1 MNGYGAINR
10 LCPQV
15 LGLKVKLPQCGSNF
29 TTSWLPCEVK
39 SFVQMMI
46 KLGCFVHM
54 TLKHRPPGKY
64 RKEKS
69 HSFALCL
76 HGMVHVDEGHKLLE
90 RTLDLLSAAC
100 PLIKTGDKLACQN

>member
-1 MNGYGAINR
+1 MVPLIDELPNKTTDA
-10 LCPQV
+10 PFQ
-15 LGLKVKLPQCGSNF
+15 GL
-29 TTSWLPCEVK
+29 
-39 SFVQMMI
+39 
-46 KLGCFVHM
+46 VHM
-54 TLKHRPPGKY
+54 TLKHRPPGRY

>member
-1 MNGYGAINR
+1 MPPLIDEIGFEKLALNMNTSMLN
-10 LCPQV
+10 CQT
-15 LGLKVKLPQCGSNF
+15 KKLTDAPFQG
-29 TTSWLPCEVK
+29 
-39 SFVQMMI
+39 
-46 KLGCFVHM
+46 FVHM
-54 TLKHRPPGKY
+54 TFKHRPPGKY

>member
-1 MNGYGAINR
+1 MPPLIDE
-10 LCPQV
+10 
-15 LGLKVKLPQCGSNF
+15 LPTKKPTDAPFQG
-29 TTSWLPCEVK
+29 
-39 SFVQMMI
+39 
-46 KLGCFVHM
+46 FVHM